1 MNIFDKIKELE
12 NRLLIP
18 EITPKRIILIKNSIL
33 ELKLEYIKDKIE
45 SELTEE
51 VFLSS
56 GQLFYCK
63 IMEYQYSRNVL
74 LSIFPINLE
83 KIELDFKECF
93 SLYKKN
99 YFQHQDQF
107 NDFNSPDFN
116 RFVFDKFKDNF
127 SIDDS
132 NKLYQRQKFIIYKV
146 KQKNIFKEDK
156 IFFSFKDIEPL
167 TYVSVNDNLLSND
180 NIKDIVDKLNDL
192 DFVDIY
198 LEQILLKEQLIT
210 F

>member
-63 IMEYQYSRNVL
+63 IMEYQNSRNVL

-116 RFVFDKFKDNF
+116 RFVFDKFKSNF

-132 NKLYQRQKFIIYKV
+132 NKLYQRKKYIIYK
-146 KQKNIFKEDK
+146 KNDHSIFKTETVY
-156 IFFSFKDIEPL
+156 FSFKDIEPL
-167 TYVSVNDNLLSND
+167 FYISYEDNNLSLSNID
-180 NIKDIVDKLNDL
+180 TFKQLNYSSFLDVYFDK
-192 DFVDIY
+192 F
-198 LEQILLKEQLIT
+198 ILAEKMIN

>member
-1 MNIFDKIKELE
+1 MNIVDKIKELE
-12 NRLLIP
+12 TRLLIP
-18 EITPKRIILIKNSIL
+18 DVTPKRIILIKNSIL
-33 ELKLEYIKDKIE
+33 SLKLEYIKEKIE
-45 SELTEE
+45 SKLTEE

-107 NDFNSPDFN
+107 DNFNDPNFN

-132 NKLYQRQKFIIYKV
+132 NKLYQRQKFIIYKI
-146 KQKNIFKEDK
+146 KQQNIFKEDK

-167 TYVSVNDNLLSND
+167 TYVSINDNLLSND

-198 LEQILLKEQLIT
+198 LEQILLKEQLST